1 MGRPP
6 AFIEQTLNLS
16 GGNMTENEHDSR
28 QFRVFHPT
36 VVALVT
42 AAVLLRLG
50 LSFMLPR
57 TINGD
62 EPMYLLL
69 GYNLL
74 AGNGFT
80 YSGYPELHFT
90 PLYPIVAGLFHV
102 LIGDFETASNLVY
115 ALFGGLLLFPVFA
128 MARRIYGVK
137 TAWLAAV
144 LMAIFPALTVNVL
157 YWGSLTEPLYL
168 SLLYGGLA
176 LLLIGLEDDR
186 LGMLAAA
193 GALLGLAYLTRPEAV
208 VYFGV
213 FVIFAWIWLLKSVNC
228 GIRRTWFALGS
239 FVLPFVVLAL
249 PYIWYLHVHTGQWMI
264 SGKID
269 FVSQEASA
277 SKRYIYFDLMPG
289 GEIAWLSP
297 DRFQRNTLQSA
308 LTNPG
313 DILRRVIK
321 NGRSFKDQFFAGG
334 NFWWGLTPLVV
345 VALLKHPWDQR
356 RVRHEA
362 FLITIILVL
371 LLTFL
376 PFFFVVRLFA
386 PAFPVLLIW
395 TARGALYL
403 GRWLQDTVELWREK
417 SLSNPYLK
425 SVLGWLPAGMVTG
438 ILILTIPVTA
448 DGWIRTNVFGY
459 KEAGLWLKA
468 HTPADA
474 KVMTQEVA
482 VALYADRHWVPSPN
496 TDWAHF
502 MQYARSHDANYLVV
516 GDFKLVEYQP
526 QLAHTLQKG
535 TPELELVFSFE
546 ESHMPGLIKTL
557 VYRISKSSDE

>member
-1 MGRPP
+1 MGRRPT
-6 AFIEQTLNLS
+6 FIKRTLKFS
-16 GGNMTENEHDSR
+16 GGNMTENGHDSR

-36 VVALVT
+36 VVALVA
-42 AAVLLRLG
+42 AAVLLRIG
-50 LSFMLPR
+50 LSFTLPR
-57 TINGD
+57 TINDD
-62 EPMYLLL
+62 EPIYLLL

-80 YSGYPELHFT
+80 YSGYPELHFP
-90 PLYPIVAGLFHV
+90 PLYPIVAGLFHL

-144 LMAIFPALTVNVL
+144 LIAIFPALTVNVL
-157 YWGSLTEPLYL
+157 YWGSMTEPLYL

-176 LLLIGLEDDR
+176 FLLVGLEDDR
-186 LGMLAAA
+186 LGMLAPA
-193 GALLGLAYLTRPEAV
+193 GALLGLAYLTRPEAI

-213 FVIFAWIWLLKSVNC
+213 FVIFAGIWLLKGVKC
-228 GIRRTWFALGS
+228 GIRRTWYALGS
-239 FVLPFVVLAL
+239 FVLPFVVLAV
-249 PYIWYLHVHTGQWMI
+249 PYIWYLHVHTGQWLI
-264 SGKID
+264 SGKIA
-269 FVSQEASA
+269 FVWQEASN
-277 SKRYIYFDLMPG
+277 SKRYTYFDPMPG
-289 GEIAWLSP
+289 GEISWLSP
-297 DRFQRNTLQSA
+297 DRFQMNTLQSV

-321 NGRSFKDQFFAGG
+321 NGRSFRDHFFTGG

-345 VALLKHPWDQR
+345 VALFKQPWDQR
-356 RVRHEA
+356 RVRYEA
-362 FLITIILVL
+362 FMITIILVL
-371 LLTFL
+371 MLTFL
-376 PFFFVVRLFA
+376 PFFFLVRLFA

-395 TARGALYL
+395 TARGALDL

-438 ILILTIPVTA
+438 ILILTIPVAA
-448 DGWIRTNVFGY
+448 DDWIRTNNFGY

-468 HTPADA
+468 HTPADV
-474 KVMTQEVA
+474 KVMTQEVS

-516 GDFKLVEYQP
+516 RDFMVVKYQP
-526 QLAHTLQKG
+526 QLADTLQKG
-535 TPELELVFSFE
+535 APELELVFSFE
-546 ESHMPGLIKTL
+546 ESHMPGSSKTL
-557 VYRISKSSDE
+557 VYRISKPSDE

>member
-1 MGRPP
+1 
-6 AFIEQTLNLS
+6 
-16 GGNMTENEHDSR
+16 MTENGHDSR

-36 VVALVT
+36 VVALV
-42 AAVLLRLG
+42 AATVLLRLG
-50 LSFMLPR
+50 LSFTLPR
-57 TINGD
+57 TIKDD

-69 GYNLL
+69 GHNLL

-80 YSGYPELHFT
+80 YSGYPELHFA
-90 PLYPIVAGLFHV
+90 PLYPIVAGLFHL
-102 LIGDFETASNLVY
+102 LIGDFETTSNLVY
-115 ALFGGLLLFPVFA
+115 ALCGGLLLFPVYA
-128 MARRIYGVK
+128 IARRIYGVK

-144 LMAIFPALTVNVL
+144 LIAIFPALTVNVL

-176 LLLIGLEDDR
+176 LLLVGLEDDR

-213 FVIFAWIWLLKSVNC
+213 FVIFACIWLWKSVKG

-249 PYIWYLHVHTGQWMI
+249 PYIWFLHVHTGQWMI
-264 SGKID
+264 SGKVD
-269 FVSQEASA
+269 FVWQQASA
-277 SKRYIYFDLMPG
+277 SNRYIYFDLMPG

-297 DRFQRNTLQSA
+297 DRFQTNTLQSA

-313 DILRRVIK
+313 DILRRVI
-321 NGRSFKDQFFAGG
+321 NSGHSFKNQFFERG

-371 LLTFL
+371 MLTFL

-395 TARGALYL
+395 TALGALYL
-403 GRWLQDTVELWREK
+403 GHWLQDTVELWREK
-417 SLSNPYLK
+417 PLSKPYLK
-425 SVLGWLPAGMVTG
+425 SVLGWLPAGMVAG
-438 ILILTIPVTA
+438 FLILTIPVVA
-448 DGWIRTNVFGY
+448 DGCRRTNIFGY
-459 KEAGLWLKA
+459 KEAGLWLKT

-474 KVMTQEVA
+474 KVMTQEIA

-502 MQYARSHDANYLVV
+502 MQYAQSHDANYLVV
-516 GDFKLVEYQP
+516 RDFKLLEYQP
-526 QLAHTLQKG
+526 QLAHTLENG
-535 TPELELVFSFE
+535 ASELELVFSIE
-546 ESHMPGLIKTL
+546 ESQMSGSIKTL
-557 VYRISKSSDE
+557 IYRISKPSDE

>member
-1 MGRPP
+1 
-6 AFIEQTLNLS
+6 
-16 GGNMTENEHDSR
+16 MTENEHDSR

-36 VVALVT
+36 VVALV
-42 AAVLLRLG
+42 AATVLLRIG
-50 LSFMLPR
+50 LSFTLPR
-57 TINGD
+57 TIQAD
-62 EPMYLLL
+62 ECYYLLL

-74 AGNGFT
+74 VGNGFT

-90 PLYPIVAGLFHV
+90 PLYPIVAGLFRL

-115 ALFGGLLLFPVFA
+115 ALSGGLLLFPVFA
-128 MARRIYGVK
+128 MARRIYGVN
-137 TAWLAAV
+137 TAWLATI
-144 LMAIFPALTVNVL
+144 LTAIFPALTVKVL

-176 LLLIGLEDDR
+176 VLLVGLEDDR
-186 LGMLAAA
+186 LEMLAAA

-213 FVIFAWIWLLKSVNC
+213 FVIVALIWLLKGVKC
-228 GIRRTWFALGS
+228 GTRRTCFALGS
-239 FVLPFVVLAL
+239 FGLPFVVLAV
-249 PYIWYLHVHTGQWMI
+249 PYIWYLHVHTGQWLL
-264 SGKID
+264 SGKIA
-269 FVSQEASA
+269 FVWQQVSS
-277 SKRYIYFDLMPG
+277 SKRNIYFDLMPG

-297 DRFQRNTLQSA
+297 DRVQMNTLQSV

-321 NGRSFKDQFFAGG
+321 NGRSFTHHFFAPT

-345 VALLKHPWDQR
+345 VALFKQPWDQR
-356 RVRHEA
+356 RVRYEA

-371 LLTFL
+371 MLTFL
-376 PFFFVVRLFA
+376 PFFYGTRFFA

-403 GRWLQDTVELWREK
+403 GRWLQDTLELWREK
-417 SLSNPYLK
+417 SLSNPHLK
-425 SVLGWLPAGMVTG
+425 SVLGWLPAGMVIG
-438 ILILTIPVTA
+438 VLILTTA
-448 DGWIRTNVFGY
+448 FTAHAQIRQNFFGD

-474 KVMTQEVA
+474 KVMTQDVA

-502 MQYARSHDANYLVV
+502 MQYARSHDASYLVV
-516 GDFKLVEYQP
+516 KDYKLVEYQP
-526 QLAHTLQKG
+526 QLAHILQKG
-535 TPELELVFSFE
+535 VPELELVFSFE
-546 ESHMPGLIKTL
+546 EPHFPGWKTL
-557 VYRISKSSDE
+557 VYRISKLSDE

>member
-1 MGRPP
+1 
-6 AFIEQTLNLS
+6 
-16 GGNMTENEHDSR
+16 MTENGHDSR

-36 VVALVT
+36 VVALVA
-42 AAVLLRLG
+42 AAVLLRIG
-50 LSFMLPR
+50 LSFTLPR
-57 TINGD
+57 TIKDD
-62 EPMYLLL
+62 EPMHLLL

-80 YSGYPELHFT
+80 YSGYPELHFP
-90 PLYPIVAGLFHV
+90 PLYPIVAGLFHL

-115 ALFGGLLLFPVFA
+115 ALFGGLLLFPVFE

-144 LMAIFPALTVNVL
+144 LIAIFPALTVNVL

-176 LLLIGLEDDR
+176 LLLVGLEDDR
-186 LGMLAAA
+186 LGMLAPA
-193 GALLGLAYLTRPEAV
+193 GALLGLAYLTRPEAI

-213 FVIFAWIWLLKSVNC
+213 FVIFAWIWLLKGVKC
-228 GIRRTWFALGS
+228 GIRRTWYALGS
-239 FVLPFVVLAL
+239 FVLPFVVLAV
-249 PYIWYLHVHTGQWMI
+249 PYIWYLHVHTGQWLI
-264 SGKID
+264 SGKIA
-269 FVSQEASA
+269 FVWQEASS
-277 SKRYIYFDLMPG
+277 SKRYIYFDPMPG
-289 GEIAWLSP
+289 GEISWLSP
-297 DRFQRNTLQSA
+297 DRFQMNTLQSV

-321 NGRSFKDQFFAGG
+321 NGRSFKDHFFTGG

-345 VALLKHPWDQR
+345 VALFKQPWDQR
-356 RVRHEA
+356 RVRYEA

-371 LLTFL
+371 MLTFL

-395 TARGALYL
+395 TARGALHL

-425 SVLGWLPAGMVTG
+425 SALGWLPAGMVIG
-438 ILILTIPVTA
+438 ILILTIPVVA
-448 DGWIRTNVFGY
+448 DGWIRTTVFGY
-459 KEAGLWLKA
+459 KEAGLWLKT
-468 HTPADA
+468 HTPADV

-482 VALYADRHWVPSPN
+482 VALYADRHWVASPN
-496 TDWAHF
+496 TDWVHF

-516 GDFKLVEYQP
+516 QDFNLVENQP

-535 TPELELVFSFE
+535 APELELVFSFE
-546 ESHMPGLIKTL
+546 ESHMPGSIKTL
-557 VYRISKSSDE
+557 VYRISKPSDE

>member
-1 MGRPP
+1 
-6 AFIEQTLNLS
+6 
-16 GGNMTENEHDSR
+16 MTDNEHDSR

-36 VVALVT
+36 VVALV
-42 AAVLLRLG
+42 AATVLLRIG
-50 LSFMLPR
+50 LSFTLPR
-57 TINGD
+57 TIKAD
-62 EPMYLLL
+62 ESYYLLL

-90 PLYPIVAGLFHV
+90 PLYPIVAGLFHL

-115 ALFGGLLLFPVFA
+115 ALSGGLLLFPVFA
-128 MARRIYGVK
+128 MARRIYGVH
-137 TAWLAAV
+137 TAWLAAA

-176 LLLIGLEDDR
+176 LLLVGLEDDR
-186 LGMLAAA
+186 LEMLAGA

-213 FVIFAWIWLLKSVNC
+213 FVIFAWIWWLKGVKC

-239 FVLPFVVLAL
+239 FVLPFVVLAV
-249 PYIWYLHVHTGQWMI
+249 PYIWYLHVHTGQWLI
-264 SGKID
+264 SGKVD
-269 FVSQEASA
+269 FVWQQATA
-277 SKRYIYFDLMPG
+277 SKSYIYFDLMPG

-297 DRFQRNTLQSA
+297 DRLQMNTLQSI

-313 DILRRVIK
+313 DILRRVI
-321 NGRSFKDQFFAGG
+321 NSGHSFKNQFFERG

-362 FLITIILVL
+362 FLITIILVPM
-371 LLTFL
+371 LTFL
-376 PFFFVVRLFA
+376 PLFFGERFFA
-386 PAFPVLLIW
+386 PALPVLLIW

-403 GRWLQDTVELWREK
+403 GPWLQDTVELWREK

-425 SVLGWLPAGMVTG
+425 SVLGWLPAGMVIG
-438 ILILTIPVTA
+438 VVILTMLFTA
-448 DGWIRTNVFGY
+448 HSRMSQHFFGD

-474 KVMTQEVA
+474 KVMTQDVA
-482 VALYADRHWVPSPN
+482 VALYADRHWVASPN

-502 MQYARSHDANYLVV
+502 MQYARSHDASYLVV
-516 GDFKLVEYQP
+516 KDFKLIEDQP
-526 QLAHTLQKG
+526 QLAHILQKG
-535 TPELELVFSFE
+535 APELELVFSFE
-546 ESHMPGLIKTL
+546 EPNFPGWKTL
-557 VYRISKSSDE
+557 AYRISKPSEE

>member
-1 MGRPP
+1 
-6 AFIEQTLNLS
+6 
-16 GGNMTENEHDSR
+16 MTENEHDSR

-36 VVALVT
+36 VVALVAT
-42 AAVLLRLG
+42 AVLLRLG

-57 TINGD
+57 TIKDD

-80 YSGYPELHFT
+80 YSGYPELHFP
-90 PLYPIVAGLFHV
+90 PLYPIVAGLFHL

-115 ALFGGLLLFPVFA
+115 ALFGGLLLFPVFEI
-128 MARRIYGVK
+128 ARRIYGVK

-144 LMAIFPALTVNVL
+144 LIAIFPALTVNVL

-176 LLLIGLEDDR
+176 LLLIGLEEDR
-186 LGMLAAA
+186 LGMLAPA
-193 GALLGLAYLTRPEAV
+193 GALLGLAYLTRPEAI

-213 FVIFAWIWLLKSVNC
+213 IVIFAWIWLLKGAKC
-228 GIRRTWFALGS
+228 GTRRTWYALGS
-239 FVLPFVVLAL
+239 FVLPFVVLAA
-249 PYIWYLHVHTGQWMI
+249 PYIWYLHVHTGQWLI
-264 SGKID
+264 SGKIA
-269 FVSQEASA
+269 FVWQEAS
-277 SKRYIYFDLMPG
+277 SGKRSILFDPMSG
-289 GEIAWLSP
+289 GEISWLSP
-297 DRFQRNTLQSA
+297 DRFQMNTLQSA

-321 NGRSFKDQFFAGG
+321 NGHSFKDHFFARE

-345 VALLKHPWDQR
+345 VALFKQPWDQR
-356 RVRHEA
+356 RVRYEA

-371 LLTFL
+371 MLTFL
-376 PFFFVVRLFA
+376 PFFFHIRLFA

-395 TARGALYL
+395 TARGALQL

-425 SVLGWLPAGMVTG
+425 SALGWLPAGMVTG
-438 ILILTIPVTA
+438 ILILTIPIVADDFRRETA
-448 DGWIRTNVFGY
+448 FGY
-459 KEAGLWLKA
+459 KEAGLWLKV

-502 MQYARSHDANYLVV
+502 MQYARSHEANYLVV
-516 GDFKLVEYQP
+516 RDYKLVEIQP

-535 TPELELVFSFE
+535 APELELVFSFE
-546 ESHMPGLIKTL
+546 ESHVPGSIKTL
-557 VYRISKSSDE
+557 VYRISKPSDE

>member
-1 MGRPP
+1 
-6 AFIEQTLNLS
+6 
-16 GGNMTENEHDSR
+16 
-28 QFRVFHPT
+28 
-36 VVALVT
+36 
-42 AAVLLRLG
+42 
-50 LSFMLPR
+50 
-57 TINGD
+57 
-62 EPMYLLL
+62 
-69 GYNLL
+69 
-74 AGNGFT
+74 
-80 YSGYPELHFT
+80 
-90 PLYPIVAGLFHV
+90 
-102 LIGDFETASNLVY
+102 
-115 ALFGGLLLFPVFA
+115 LFPVFA

-144 LMAIFPALTVNVL
+144 LVAIFPALTVNVL

-176 LLLIGLEDDR
+176 LLLVGLEDDR

-213 FVIFAWIWLLKSVNC
+213 FVIFAWIWLLKSVRC
-228 GIRRTWFALGS
+228 GTLRTWFALGS
-239 FVLPFVVLAL
+239 FVLPFVVLAV
-249 PYIWYLHVHTGQWMI
+249 PYIWYLHAHTGQWLI
-264 SGKID
+264 SGKIA
-269 FVSQEASA
+269 FVWQQAS
-277 SKRYIYFDLMPG
+277 SSNHFIYFDSTPG

-297 DRFQRNTLQSA
+297 DRFQMNTLQSV
-308 LTNPG
+308 LTNPD
-313 DILRRVIK
+313 DILRRIIK
-321 NGRSFKDQFFAGG
+321 NGRSFKDQFFGGG

-345 VALLKHPWDQR
+345 VALFKQPWDQR
-356 RVRHEA
+356 RVRYEA

-371 LLTFL
+371 MLTFL
-376 PFFFVVRLFA
+376 PFIFVPRLFA
-386 PAFPVLLIW
+386 PAFPILLIW
-395 TARGALYL
+395 TARGALDL

-417 SLSNPYLK
+417 SLSNPHLR
-425 SVLGWLPAGMVTG
+425 SVLGWVPAGMVTG
-438 ILILTIPVTA
+438 ILILTIPVMA
-448 DGWIRTNVFGY
+448 HGWISTTIFGY

-516 GDFKLVEYQP
+516 VDSKLIEHQP

-535 TPELELVFSFE
+535 APELELVFSFI
-546 ESHMPGLIKTL
+546 ESHMPGSIKTL
-557 VYRISKSSDE
+557 VYRFSKPSDE

>member
-1 MGRPP
+1 
-6 AFIEQTLNLS
+6 
-16 GGNMTENEHDSR
+16 MTEDGHGSR

-36 VVALVT
+36 VVALVA

-50 LSFMLPR
+50 LSFTLPR
-57 TINGD
+57 TIKDD

-90 PLYPIVAGLFHV
+90 PLYPIVAGLFHL

-144 LMAIFPALTVNVL
+144 LVAIFPALTVNVL

-168 SLLYGGLA
+168 SLLYGGLT

-213 FVIFAWIWLLKSVNC
+213 FVIFAWIWLLKSVKC

-239 FVLPFVVLAL
+239 LVLPFVVLAV
-249 PYIWYLHVHTGQWMI
+249 PYIWYLHVHTGQWLI
-264 SGKID
+264 SGKVD
-269 FVSQEASA
+269 FVWQQATA
-277 SKRYIYFDLMPG
+277 SKSFIYFDLMPG
-289 GEIAWLSP
+289 GEVAWLSP
-297 DRFQRNTLQSA
+297 DRVQMNTLQSI

-313 DILRRVIK
+313 DILHRVIK
-321 NGRSFKDQFFAGG
+321 SGRSLKDQFFQWQ
-334 NFWWGLTPLVV
+334 NFWWGLTPLLV

-371 LLTFL
+371 MLTFL

-395 TARGALYL
+395 TALGALYL
-403 GRWLQDTVELWREK
+403 GHWLQDTVELWREK

-425 SVLGWLPAGMVTG
+425 SVLGWLPAGMVAG
-438 ILILTIPVTA
+438 FLILTIPVVA
-448 DGWIRTNVFGY
+448 DGCRRTNAFGY

-502 MQYARSHDANYLVV
+502 VQYARSHDANYLVV
-516 GDFKLVEYQP
+516 RDFNLVKYQP
-526 QLAHTLQKG
+526 QLAHTLEKG
-535 TPELELVFSFE
+535 APELELVFSFE
-546 ESHMPGLIKTL
+546 ESHMPESIKTL
-557 VYRISKSSDE
+557 VYRISKPSDE